1 MKARLLTTALLL
13 AVAVPA
19 SAQFSK
25 PEDAI
30 RYRQSAYVLMGN
42 HMGRIFAQLK
52 SDKPDVAAIQKSAA
66 IVDFASQ
73 LPGEGYVPGSDKG
86 GTPPTKAK
94 PEVFTD
100 PKVRDVGRAM
110 RAGSGQAGR
119 SVEDGRRRRHPHP
132 VPGDR
137 QVVRQLPR
145 QLPQQVSSRPRRSAP
160 PGVTNGRRFTLC
172 PAASEVDDPGDQAGG
187 QRGEHQGAQ
196 P

>member
-1 MKARLLTTALLL
+1 MKARLLTTAVLL

-42 HMGRIFAQLK
+42 HMGRINAQLK
-52 SDKPDVAAIQKSAA
+52 SDKPDVAAIQKSAG
-66 IVDFASQ
+66 IIDFASQ

-86 GTPPTKAK
+86 GTPPTRAK

-110 RAGSGQAGR
+110 RQEVTKLSEGSKSGDIAAIRTQFQATAKSCDNCHDNYR
-119 SVEDGRRRRHPHP
+119 
-132 VPGDR
+132 
-137 QVVRQLPR
+137 
-145 QLPQQVSSRPRRSAP
+145 
-160 PGVTNGRRFTLC
+160 NK
-172 PAASEVDDPGDQAGG
+172 
-187 QRGEHQGAQ
+187 
-196 P
+196 

>member
-1 MKARLLTTALLL
+1 MKVRLLTTAVLL

-42 HMGRIFAQLK
+42 HMGRIFTQLK

-73 LPGEGYVPGSDKG
+73 LPGEGYIPGSDKG

-94 PEVFTD
+94 PAVFTD
-100 PKVRDVGRAM
+100 PKVKELGRAM
-110 RAGSGQAGR
+110 RQEVIKLNEVAKSGDVGAIRTQFQATAKTC
-119 SVEDGRRRRHPHP
+119 DNCH
-132 VPGDR
+132 
-137 QVVRQLPR
+137 
-145 QLPQQVSSRPRRSAP
+145 
-160 PGVTNGRRFTLC
+160 
-172 PAASEVDDPGDQAGG
+172 DDF
-187 QRGEHQGAQ
+187 RNK
-196 P
+196 

>member
-1 MKARLLTTALLL
+1 VNARFLTTAVLL

-52 SDKPDVAAIQKSAA
+52 SDKPDVAAIQRSAA

-73 LPGEGYVPGSDKG
+73 LPGEGYVPGSEKG
-86 GTPPTKAK
+86 GTPPTRAK

-100 PKVRDVGRAM
+100 PKVRDIGRAM
-110 RAGSGQAGR
+110 RQEVVKLVEVSKSGDVGAIRTQFQATVKSCDNCHDNYR
-119 SVEDGRRRRHPHP
+119 
-132 VPGDR
+132 
-137 QVVRQLPR
+137 
-145 QLPQQVSSRPRRSAP
+145 
-160 PGVTNGRRFTLC
+160 NK
-172 PAASEVDDPGDQAGG
+172 
-187 QRGEHQGAQ
+187 
-196 P
+196 

>member
-1 MKARLLTTALLL
+1 MKAKFLTAAMML

-42 HMGRIFAQLK
+42 HMGRINAQLK
-52 SDKPDVAAIQKSAA
+52 SDKPDVAAIQKSVG

-86 GTPPTKAK
+86 GVPPTRAK

-100 PKVRDVGRAM
+100 PKVREVGRAM
-110 RAGSGQAGR
+110 RQEVTKLVEVSKGGDIAAIRTQFQATAKSCDNCHDNYR
-119 SVEDGRRRRHPHP
+119 
-132 VPGDR
+132 
-137 QVVRQLPR
+137 
-145 QLPQQVSSRPRRSAP
+145 
-160 PGVTNGRRFTLC
+160 NK
-172 PAASEVDDPGDQAGG
+172 
-187 QRGEHQGAQ
+187 
-196 P
+196 